1 MLGVLAGFFVVW
13 MLIFVGIFVARRG
26 ILTRDARTS
35 LSAFAFYVASPALL
49 FEILS
54 HADLQAIFA
63 APLFVA
69 AAGSLSTAVLFFLVV
84 KLFLKR
90 TISESLMGAMSA
102 SLANWGNLG
111 IPIAAFVLGDSGYV
125 APLIIFQLAF
135 FTPLMLMGLD
145 ATTGG
150 PRTSP
155 WQLLLT
161 ILRNP
166 VIVGSALGLAVAAAG
181 IQVPDLI
188 MEPIH
193 LMGAAAIPTI
203 LVAFGMSLNG
213 SVPLKAADGRR
224 LDTLLASGFKLVV
237 HPLLAYSFARFVL
250 HLDSTAIFAAV
261 VVAAMPTAQNVFIVA
276 SRYQIGLVSAQDTV
290 LITTVVAVPVMLAV
304 AQLLA

>member
-1 MLGVLAGFFVVW
+1 M
-13 MLIFVGIFVARRG
+13 
-26 ILTRDARTS
+26 
-35 LSAFAFYVASPALL
+35 
-49 FEILS
+49 
-54 HADLQAIFA
+54 
-63 APLFVA
+63 
-69 AAGSLSTAVLFFLVV
+69 
-84 KLFLKR
+84 
-90 TISESLMGAMSA
+90 ES
-102 SLANWGNLG
+102 
-111 IPIAAFVLGDSGYV
+111 PIAAFVLGDSGYV

-188 MEPIH
+188 MEPIR

-237 HPLLAYSFARFVL
+237 HPFLAYAFARFVL
-250 HLDSTAIFAAV
+250 HLDSTALFAAV